1 MAEISSERAGG
12 PNVVAFLD
20 MIAWSEGTDNPRQ
33 KSMNNGYDVIVG
45 GSIFTDYRDHP
56 RRLIQLND
64 KLKSTAAGRYQLLS
78 RYWDVYRVQLKL
90 TKFGPEEQDLVAI
103 QQIKEQ
109 KAFKLIQQGKIQ
121 EAIACCSNIWASL
134 PGAGYGQHEQK
145 MSTLITI
152 YKSKGGVLSTS
163 I

>member
-20 MIAWSEGTDNPRQ
+20 MIAWSEGTDNGRQ
-33 KSMNNGYDVIVG
+33 PTNDRGYDVLVG
-45 GSIFTDYRDHP
+45 GKLFTSYKTHP
-56 RRLIQLND
+56 NVLVTLNP
-64 KLKSTAAGRYQLLS
+64 KLKSTAAGRYQLLN
-78 RYWDVYRVQLKL
+78 RYYKAYAALLKL
-90 TKFGPEEQDLVAI
+90 PDFSPLSQDLIAI
-103 QQIKEQ
+103 QQIKER
-109 KAFKLIQQGKIQ
+109 KAIDLIKQGKIQ